1 MSGVSFHGL
10 HNFTNPV
17 HSHNIPGGFNGKST
31 PTRVTD
37 SQEGTYNE
45 VQRRYFNVAV
55 IGTMPTNNAP
65 NSNTPAAFDQTFR
78 KSILDRPK
86 EWVCGLVRFSIPI
99 FNVPIFTDPQF
110 DTPSNP
116 AIISWYNA
124 TFFPNGISA
133 TITVPYTV
141 DAVNPSYVYE
151 IQSWIDAIQNA
162 MNTLTTLAIAAGA
175 TWDGLTLVP
184 PLVTYNPTNQL
195 ITIQAQSGLF
205 YPSPAIT
212 GTYAQAPIFMYLNA
226 EAYRFLPTLPCQ
238 DGDSAAL
245 INSALQNT
253 LVRMGGLQSL
263 PSWNVPLGGSNNLPV
278 YTPTAPFGLGT
289 VASTLTTTTLYGG
302 FTLTTLAIDIF
313 PGENMQL
320 TVGNTYT
327 PNQTVTAI
335 KNETFILAHAG
346 NTGVATDPF
355 TTVSTYTAAT
365 GAVWL
370 TGGITAIIFAV
381 PMYIAPGTVL
391 TLSQGTNSQQVITSV
406 AANSGDAYVSV
417 VPFFPNFA
425 YVPGTARVFPTVTQ
439 SAIYFDSITTET
451 AVPSTWTGISSIRI
465 TTNYI
470 PIVPEYSPAIQ
481 QAGTDVTQLPGITM
495 LTDFVIGTSG
505 LSVTRDVLQ
514 YVTDQPRYMDMLGD
528 SPLDHVDIYCFW
540 VDLKGIA
547 HQIYLNKGER
557 LDVKFNFRRKFTLS
571 GPGF

>member
-10 HNFTNPV
+10 HNFGKPV
-17 HSHNIPGGFNGKST
+17 HTHNIPGGFNGKST
-31 PTRVTD
+31 PTSVVD

-45 VQRRYFNVAV
+45 IQRRYFNVAV
-55 IGTMPTNNAP
+55 IGTQPTNNSP
-65 NSNTPAAFDQTFR
+65 NTNTPAAFDQTFR
-78 KSILDRPK
+78 KSILDHPK

-99 FNVPIFTDPQF
+99 FNVPIFTDPQY
-110 DTPSNP
+110 DSPSNP

-162 MNTLTTLAIAAGA
+162 MNTLTTLAITAGA
-175 TWDGLTLVP
+175 TWNGSTLVP

-195 ITIQAQSGLF
+195 VTIQAQSGLF

-238 DGDSAAL
+238 DGDSATL
-245 INSALQNT
+245 INSALQYT

-263 PSWNVPLGGSNNLPV
+263 PAFRVALAGSNNLPA
-278 YTPTAPFGLGT
+278 YTALTGSLVGLIQTTVTSATEYSAINTAGI
-289 VASTLTTTTLYGG
+289 AN
-302 FTLTTLAIDIF
+302 DIY
-313 PGENMQL
+313 PGEVLFL
-320 TVGNTYT
+320 TSVGTFGPILT
-327 PNQTVTAI
+327 SQTVTSTMI
-335 KNETFILAHAG
+335 SLKNA
-346 NTGVATDPF
+346 
-355 TTVSTYTAAT
+355 STAAT
-365 GAVWL
+365 AVQTFL
-370 TGGITAIIFAV
+370 ATATYTMATGSLWIASGLTAIPFAV
-381 PMYIAPGTVL
+381 PTFIPSGTQLVI
-391 TLSQGTNSQQVITSV
+391 SQGTNSQIVTTSANANAGDTYV
-406 AANSGDAYVSV
+406 AVQ
-417 VPFFPNFA
+417 PFYPNFA
-425 YVPGTARVFPTVTQ
+425 YVVGTAVISPVITQ
-439 SAIYFDSITTET
+439 TTLYYDAITTET

-470 PIVPEYSPAIQ
+470 PIVPEYSPSIQ